1 MNTENQIPEGYMKN
15 SRGDLVRIEN
25 IKPIDLLKD
34 QSANEL
40 AKQAIDIHMAL
51 VKFKRMALDDIQELI
66 KTAGEK
72 YDLKLGGDKGNI
84 TISSFNGRYKVQ
96 RTFADQI
103 NFGLELEAA
112 KELFLRYLDEV
123 TAGTDGEIRAL
134 IDGAFRTTNNGSLRT
149 ADLLRLLKYDI
160 KHPNWV
166 QACEALKDSISVD
179 GKTVYVRVSERIN
192 DSDKYRPIPL
202 GIAAVGGG
210 YVSNH

>member
-1 MNTENQIPEGYMKN
+1 MNTEIPNGYMKN
-15 SRGDLVRIEN
+15 SRGDLVLIEN

-34 QSANEL
+34 QAAIAL
-40 AKQAIDIHMAL
+40 TKQAIDIHTAL

-66 KTAGEK
+66 KTAAEK

-84 TISSFNGRYKVQ
+84 TITSFDGRYKIQ

-103 NFGLELEAA
+103 SFGLELEAA

-160 KHPNWV
+160 KHPDWV

-192 DSDKYRPIPL
+192 DSDRYIGIPL
-202 GIAAVGGG
+202 GIASVGGG
-210 YVSNH
+210 YDR